1 MGAAG
6 VSEESVGGAS
16 RPSLRLELRGDSL
29 DDLRQGLR
37 YERTIFSASE
47 MLRALSRLDELE
59 LRLRA
64 VTRPEAVGYRQMSGV
79 PHVVLRCRACQSEFT
94 GTSQTEWLAPPPP
107 PNE

>member
-6 VSEESVGGAS
+6 VSEESVVGAV
-16 RPSLRLELRGDSL
+16 RPSLKLELRGDHL
-29 DDLRQGLR
+29 DDLRQGLHCG
-37 YERTIFSASE
+37 RTMFSAGE

-59 LRLRA
+59 LRLHA
-64 VTRPEAVGYRQMSGV
+64 VTRPEAVGFRHMSGV

-94 GTSQTEWLAPPPP
+94 GASQTEWLAPPPP